1 MSSSDALLGVMG
13 DLKRR
18 LRAPASP
25 EVVRA
30 RRVARQ
36 VLAADVSESG
46 ERELTAGL
54 PTPAKTLVLVRPE
67 TCTLAD
73 VDEHVA
79 AAAEVDALC
88 SAHADVDQITL
99 WEMSSRPPEDAP
111 LRTLI
116 AYLVRRWWRRLWR

>member
-1 MSSSDALLGVMG
+1 MSSNRTLL

-36 VLAADVSESG
+36 VLAASGHVASESG
-46 ERELTAGL
+46 EYELTVGL
-54 PTPAKTLVLVRPE
+54 PTPSKTLALVRPE

-88 SAHADVDQITL
+88 SAHADVDRIAL
-99 WEMSSRPPEDAP
+99 WEMPSRPPEDAP